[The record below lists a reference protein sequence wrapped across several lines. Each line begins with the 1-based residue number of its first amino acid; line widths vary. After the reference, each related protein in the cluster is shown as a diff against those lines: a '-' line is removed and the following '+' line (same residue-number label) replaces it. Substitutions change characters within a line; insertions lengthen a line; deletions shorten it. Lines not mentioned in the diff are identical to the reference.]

1 MGGRQF
7 GLLVQARSP
16 FVSDTA
22 TDMSPFSRDMHLLLV
37 LAGWPHPPTPHGMHT
52 LAFRRAPS
60 HMWRVPGAWS
70 KWSGESSQCPLGG
83 DESAGSSTTIRDL
96 VTCLNHGGRYVHAF
110 GKHNIYS
117 KYHEISV
124 CLRN

>member
-1 MGGRQF
+1 MGGRQL

-52 LAFRRAPS
+52 LAFRRAPKS
-60 HMWRVPGAWS
+60 YVA
-70 KWSGESSQCPLGG
+70 
-83 DESAGSSTTIRDL
+83 SAGCL
-96 VTCLNHGGRYVHAF
+96 VQV
-110 GKHNIYS
+110 
-117 KYHEISV
+117 EW
-124 CLRN
+124 